1 MTRLSVDTTES
12 SFGPLAGVKVVELA
26 SVVMAPYAAELLGD
40 LGAEV
45 VKVEPPTGELARQYP
60 GGRTPG
66 MGPLFMNSNMNKR
79 SVVCDLKSDGGRQD
93 FFDLLAEADIF
104 VTNQRPQALTKLGI
118 SYDQIGERF
127 PALVYCSA
135 QGFRR
140 GSAQYEQ
147 AAYDEIV
154 QSAAGL
160 TSAMD
165 YLTGNPSCVPSI
177 IADKLS
183 SLAILGS
190 ALAALHS
197 RTVTGRG
204 QEVNVPMVDTI
215 FAFTMVE
222 HLAGNTF
229 APPTGDGGYSI
240 AFNVEHGDVRAS
252 DGTIAIHPYSLQNMR
267 DLLAAAGQ
275 EERMDTDPY
284 FADWANTATDGRKH
298 VYEVVREVAPSLSVE
313 EWATVCQKHSI
324 PMALPVD
331 IMDPL
336 SNDYVREGD
345 LLPEVSHSTEGDIRV
360 RRYPVQFSGTPL
372 TTYHEAPR
380 LGGAVRH

>member
-1 MTRLSVDTTES
+1 MFVETGNS
-12 SFGPLAGVKVVELA
+12 SCGPLAGVKVVELA

-45 VKVEPPTGELARQYP
+45 IKVEPPTGELARHYP
-60 GGRTPG
+60 GGRNPG

-79 SVVCDLKSDGGRQD
+79 SVVCNLKDEQGRAD
-93 FFDLLAEADIF
+93 FFDLLGEADVFI
-104 VTNQRPQALTKLGI
+104 TNQRPQALTKLAI

-127 PALVYCSA
+127 PQLIYCSA

-160 TSAMD
+160 TSAMK
-165 YLTGNPSCVPSI
+165 YLTGSASCVPSI

-183 SLAILGS
+183 SLAIVAS

-197 RTVTGRG
+197 RTITGKG

-229 APPTGDGGYSI
+229 LPPIGDGGYGI
-240 AFNVEHGDVRAS
+240 AFNVEHGDVEAS
-252 DGTIAIHPYSLQNMR
+252 DGLISIHPYSLANMR
-267 DLLAAAGQ
+267 DFLAAAGR
-275 EERMDTDPY
+275 EDIADTDPY
-284 FADWANTATDGRKH
+284 FADWANTGADARKH
-298 VYEVVREVAPSLSVE
+298 VYEVVREVAPALTVK
-313 EWATVCQKHSI
+313 EWAAVCQAHSI

-331 IMDPL
+331 IKDPL
-336 SNDYVREGD
+336 ANDYVREGD
-345 LLPEVSHSTEGDIRV
+345 LLPEMHHSTEGDVRV

-372 TTYHEAPR
+372 KAYREAPR
-380 LGGAVRH
+380 LGETVRR